1 MSKITRKG
9 IKIGI
14 PNLVEGWYEQ
24 IIEELKEDVKKRSG
38 RKLLKHSKNGEDV
51 SQKFREFLNIA
62 EKNIEAQLWF
72 AMGFTINNELGK
84 EIDFEL
90 HHLFGIVIGTFNNIN
105 LRFDASNL
113 SEDLLNHL
121 KSQFKQLEEQSQR
134 LWNISQC
141 KQTPEGRAEAKKY
154 IDDFRMHLID
164 FGKIIDPY
172 LKKEEK
178 KNQSE

>member
-1 MSKITRKG
+1 MSKTTRKG

-14 PNLVEGWYEQ
+14 PHLAEGWYEQ
-24 IIEELKEDVKKRSG
+24 IIEELREDARKRSE
-38 RKLLKHSKNGEDV
+38 RSLFKRSKTSKDV
-51 SQKFREFLNIA
+51 EQRFREFLNIE

-72 AMGFTINNELGK
+72 AIGHSINNELGK

-90 HHLFGIVIGTFNNIN
+90 HHLFGIVIGTFNTIN

-121 KSQFKQLEEQSQR
+121 KTQFKQLEEQSQR
-134 LWNISQC
+134 LWNISSC
-141 KQTPEGRAEAKKY
+141 RQTPEGKAEAKRL
-154 IDDFRMHLID
+154 IDDFRLHLID

-178 KNQSE
+178 P